1 MAFAWKGLLPMAI
14 INTLVIAIE
23 IYLFN
28 DSVGAVPS
36 IKTQHLLIMAVINW
50 VIAGLTVY
58 LISRLM
64 IKSSSRDSISQ
75 EHGDTDKVFL
85 NKESVV

>member
-1 MAFAWKGLLPMAI
+1 
-14 INTLVIAIE
+14 
-23 IYLFN
+23 
-28 DSVGAVPS
+28 
-36 IKTQHLLIMAVINW
+36 MAVINW